1 MISRIDVEER
11 VREWG
16 LREDIIEKDYVIGW
30 VLWGIGRNAVLRDLW
45 AFKGGTS
52 LKKCYIETYRFS
64 EDLDFTVLPN
74 GPVRPDEVRPYLAQ
88 ILDDVAE
95 SSGIDFSGREPLLRG
110 HASGEYTEGRI
121 YYTGPRVTPG
131 VASIRL
137 DLNASERVVRTTV
150 FRPISHPY
158 PDAPDELGTVRC
170 YCFEEVFAEKIRAM
184 GERGRPRDLYDIVNL
199 FRRQD
204 LAANPE
210 EIRAILAEKCNSKGV
225 PIPTLDTVLMAD
237 TRAELESEWS
247 NMLGHQLLELPPIDS
262 FIDEL
267 AELFTWLEGVTER
280 ASRPPVA
287 PYAAQEDVRWV
298 PPRTAQTW
306 GFTAPLETIRF
317 AAVNHLLVEL
327 GYGGSVRTIEPYS
340 LRSTRAGNL
349 ILHAIRADSGEPRSY
364 RVDRLES
371 ARATNR
377 AFSPKYA
384 IEFASTGPMS
394 TPPAYSTPVPTRPGE
409 HRRRQR
415 TPSYQYRIEC
425 PACGKSFTRSRP
437 GNNKLN
443 SHKTPDGYRC
453 TGSGGY
459 GYSV

>member
-1 MISRIDVEER
+1 MISRIDIEER

-30 VLWGIGRNAVLRDLW
+30 VLWGIGRHTVLRDLW

-74 GPVRPDEVRPYLAQ
+74 GPVRPEEVRPYLAQ
-88 ILDDVAE
+88 IIDDVAQ
-95 SSGIDFSGREPLLRG
+95 SSGIDFSGREPLLKG
-110 HASGEYTEGRI
+110 NASGEYTEGRI
-121 YYTGPRVTPG
+121 YYTGPRVAPG
-131 VASIRL
+131 VASIKL
-137 DLNASERVVRTTV
+137 DLSASERVVRTTV
-150 FRPISHPY
+150 FRPISQPY
-158 PDAPDELGTVRC
+158 PDAPDEPGTVRC

-204 LAANPE
+204 LAADPQ
-210 EIRAILAEKCNSKGV
+210 EIRAVLAEKCESKGV
-225 PIPTLDTVLMAD
+225 PIPTLNTVLAAD

-247 NMLGHQLLELPPIDS
+247 NMLGHQLLELPPIES

-267 AELFTWLEGVTER
+267 AELFAWLDGVTER
-280 ASRPPVA
+280 ATRSPVV
-287 PYAAQEDVRWV
+287 PYSAQEDTRWV
-298 PPRTAQTW
+298 PPRTVQTW
-306 GFTAPLETIRF
+306 GFTAPLEKIRF

-349 ILHAIRADSGEPRSY
+349 VLHSIRADSGEHRSY
-364 RVDRLES
+364 RVDRIES

-377 AFSPKYA
+377 VFLPKHA
-384 IEFASTGPMS
+384 IEFASTGPMNA
-394 TPPAYSTPVPTRPGE
+394 PPTYSAEDPTRSAG
-409 HRRRQR
+409 RLWQQA
-415 TPSYQYRIEC
+415 PSYQYRIEC
-425 PACGKSFTRSRP
+425 SECGKSFARSRP

-453 TGSGGY
+453 PGSGGY

>member
-1 MISRIDVEER
+1 MISRIDIEER

-30 VLWGIGRNAVLRDLW
+30 VLWGIGRHTVLRELW

-74 GPVRPDEVRPYLAQ
+74 GPVRPDEVRPYLAEM
-88 ILDDVAE
+88 LDDVAE
-95 SSGIDFSGREPLLRG
+95 TSGIDFSGREPLLKG
-110 HASGEYTEGRI
+110 NASGEYTEGRI

-131 VASIRL
+131 VASIKL
-137 DLNASERVVRTTV
+137 DLSASERVVRTTV
-150 FRPISHPY
+150 FRPISQPY
-158 PDAPDELGTVRC
+158 PDAPDEPGTVRC

-204 LAANPE
+204 LAADPR
-210 EIRAILAEKCNSKGV
+210 EIRAVLAEKCESKGV
-225 PIPTLDTVLMAD
+225 PIPTLDRVLVAN

-247 NMLGHQLLELPPIDS
+247 NMLGHQLLELPPIES

-280 ASRPPVA
+280 ASRSPVV
-287 PYAAQEDVRWV
+287 PYSAQEDTRWV
-298 PPRTAQTW
+298 PPPTVQTW

-349 ILHAIRADSGEPRSY
+349 ILHSIRTDSGEHRSY
-364 RVDRLES
+364 RVDRIES
-371 ARATNR
+371 ARATNGV
-377 AFSPKYA
+377 FSPKYA
-384 IEFASTGPMS
+384 IEFASTGP
-394 TPPAYSTPVPTRPGE
+394 TNAPPAYATAVPARSAG
-409 HRRRQR
+409 HRRHQA
-415 TPSYQYRIEC
+415 PSYQYRIEC
-425 PACGKSFTRSRP
+425 PVCGKSFTRSRP

-453 TGSGGY
+453 PGSRGY
-459 GYSV
+459 GHSV